1 MSDYVIY
8 ITLSFVFIVVCVACI
23 CDEGYI
29 IIDRDYYANEVDENV
44 LDVIIDDNGF
54 GDDDNGFGDDDN
66 GFGDNDNGFGD
77 DDNGFG
83 DNDNGFGDN
92 DNGFGDNDNG
102 FGEIQCNPNPTTI
115 SDIIPL
121 NSP

>member
-8 ITLSFVFIVVCVACI
+8 ITLSFVFIVMCVACI

-44 LDVIIDDNGF
+44 SDVIIDVDEVS
-54 GDDDNGFGDDDN
+54 DDDNGFD
-66 GFGDNDNGFGD
+66 
-77 DDNGFG
+77 
-83 DNDNGFGDN
+83 
-92 DNGFGDNDNG
+92 
-102 FGEIQCNPNPTTI
+102 EIQCNPNPTPI